1 MMADAVLLLHSDK
14 LAKSWPM
21 LTAPNTNPCMPNTPP
36 PGKPHQKPCTARAKT
51 RRSKYVALSS
61 RSSSVPGKCTRWAPE
76 FGEPETGRVQIRVGL
91 GMGLRRCYQRGEEEG
106 QGARVA
112 RVMCSCHGG
121 RALQAHD
128 KPASLDQGQVRTIF
142 VRCLFTTTA

>member
-1 MMADAVLLLHSDK
+1 MLLSRNDK
-14 LAKSWPM
+14 
-21 LTAPNTNPCMPNTPP
+21 LTAPITNPCIPNTPA
-36 PGKPHQKPCTARAKT
+36 PGKPHQKTCTARAKT

-61 RSSSVPGKCTRWAPE
+61 KSSSAPGKCTRWAPE

-91 GMGLRRCYQRGEEEG
+91 GMGLRQCYQRGEEEEG

-121 RALQAHD
+121 RALQAYD
-128 KPASLDQGQVRTIF
+128 KPASLDQGQVQTIF
-142 VRCLFTTTA
+142 VRCLLLPVYTA